1 MPPGSDRDLAIY
13 HLGFKMYVSQFDSCS
28 WSLVSTITPQN
39 ISATLRLF
47 VALIIKQNQQ
57 RAIDFGHFEHNTIPF
72 PYQDDVLKGNCH
84 AAHCSWLSA
93 CRAPRPRMVL
103 TWSFFWDDEGKNLT
117 PPLLMVKTWTTYG
130 WTSIL
135 DMKQMIFGWS
145 QIKKAS

>member
-103 TWSFFWDDEGKNLT
+103 TLSFFWDDEGKNLT
-117 PPLLMVKTWTTYG
+117 PLLMVKTWTTYG

-135 DMKQMIFGWS
+135 DIKQMNFGWS

>member
-103 TWSFFWDDEGKNLT
+103 TLSFFWDDEGKNLT

-135 DMKQMIFGWS
+135 DIKQMNFGWS